1 MNTMANEKSKAE
13 QYRDERKA
21 RIAKSAKKNAHSMEA
36 RNTAK
41 KVVNKVISIVLC
53 AVIVLGVVA
62 FSLNYYGALQR
73 VIKIGGVGSD
83 QSVTIAEYE
92 YYYMRAYN
100 QVRYQAQYYQY
111 YYQTSNGYDLTLS
124 PEEQTQT
131 TQDSDGNEITWAE
144 KLHDDTIDIIQLH
157 KAYYNEALK
166 MGLKLT
172 KADEAFIDKQI
183 EDLRDEAESA
193 GSSSSSSDSESKV
206 TYSLNAYLRKVYG
219 GSINERFLRKQ
230 LKVQVLAQKYLT
242 ERTNEIADGY
252 EQSVIDAAYKE
263 DTATYDFVT
272 FRAYTFQ
279 TTELT
284 QEDDESDEDF
294 TARQEKADA
303 EVKQNA
309 NDFYNAVT
317 NDATFAAKAT
327 ELNKDTE
334 DYNVDEETKYT
345 MLKSSIQSSFSEDA
359 ATWLFDSSTK
369 EGSKKLFSDEDN
381 GKYIVVLALAKPHQ
395 EQTVTARHILF
406 LTTDESSGSELSEE
420 EIAEKKKQAE
430 DVLKEFNEG
439 DKSEDSFAA
448 LANEYNEDSGSS
460 STGGLYEHIYPGQ
473 MVTEFNDWVFDTN
486 RKAGD
491 VEIVKTDYG
500 YHIIYFV
507 AQDGKDYY
515 DSTIRSSKASED
527 IETETKE
534 LQEGD
539 NYIVGIG
546 PRRTEY
552 AEKRVL
558 KKIKYLVE
566 LSNSNSSS
574 SSYSAS

>member
-111 YYQTSNGYDLTLS
+111 YYQTSNGYDLSLT

-131 TQDSDGNEITWAE
+131 TKDADGNEITWTE
-144 KLHDDTIDIIQLH
+144 KLHEDTLEIIQLH

-183 EDLRDEAESA
+183 EDLRDEAKSA
-193 GSSSSSSDSESKV
+193 GSNSSSSNSENKV

-230 LKVQVLAQKYLT
+230 LKIQVLAQKYLT
-242 ERTNEIADGY
+242 ERTNEIAKGY
-252 EQSVIDAAYKE
+252 DQKDIDAEYKK
-263 DTATYDFVT
+263 DTTAYDFVT
-272 FRAYTFQ
+272 FRAYTFK

-284 QEDDESDEDF
+284 KEDNETDDALK
-294 TARQEKADA
+294 ARQAKANA
-303 EVKQNA
+303 EVKKNA

-317 NDATFAAKAT
+317 NDATFTAKAK
-327 ELNKDTE
+327 ELNKDTA
-334 DYNVDEETKYT
+334 DYNVDEETKYS
-345 MLKSSIQSSFSEDA
+345 MLKSTAQSTFSEDA
-359 ATWLFDSSTK
+359 AKWLFDSSTK
-369 EGSKKLFSDEDN
+369 VGSKKLFSDEEN
-381 GKYIVVLALAKPHQ
+381 GKYIVVLALSKPHQ

-406 LTTDESSGSELSEE
+406 QTKDQSSGNALSEE
-420 EIAEKKKQAE
+420 EIAKKKTQAE
-430 DVLKEFNEG
+430 DVLKKFNEG
-439 DKSEDSFAA
+439 DKTEDSFAA
-448 LANEYNEDSGSS
+448 LANEYNEDTGSS
-460 STGGLYEHIYPGQ
+460 SNGGLYEHIYPGQ
-473 MVTEFNDWVFDTN
+473 MVTEFNDWVFDAN

-491 VEIVKTDYG
+491 VELVETDYG

-507 AQDGKDYY
+507 AKDGKDYY
-515 DSTIRSSKASED
+515 DSTIRSSKANED
-527 IETETKE
+527 IETETKA
-534 LQEGD
+534 LQEGKD
-539 NYIVGIG
+539 YVVGLG
-546 PRRTEY
+546 PRRMNY

-566 LSNSNSSS
+566 LSNANSSS
-574 SSYSAS
+574 SAS

>member
-1 MNTMANEKSKAE
+1 MANEKSKAE

-83 QSVTIAEYE
+83 QSVSIAEYE

-111 YYQTSNGYDLTLS
+111 YYQTSNGYDLSLT

-131 TQDSDGNEITWAE
+131 TKDADGNEITWVE
-144 KLHDDTIDIIQLH
+144 KLHEDTLEIIQLH

-183 EDLRDEAESA
+183 EDLRDEAKSA
-193 GSSSSSSDSESKV
+193 GSNSSSSNSENKV

-230 LKVQVLAQKYLT
+230 LKIQVLAQKYLT
-242 ERTNEIADGY
+242 ERTNEIAKDY
-252 EQSVIDAAYKE
+252 DQKDIDAEYKK
-263 DTATYDFVT
+263 DTTAYDFVT
-272 FRAYTFQ
+272 FRAYTFK

-284 QEDDESDEDF
+284 KEDKETDDALK
-294 TARQEKADA
+294 ARQAKANA
-303 EVKQNA
+303 EVKKNA

-317 NDATFAAKAT
+317 NDATFTAKAK
-327 ELNKDTE
+327 ELNKDTA
-334 DYNVDEETKYT
+334 DYNVDKETKYS
-345 MLKSSIQSSFSEDA
+345 MLKSTAQSTFSEDA
-359 ATWLFDSSTK
+359 AKWLFDSSTK
-369 EGSKKLFSDEDN
+369 VGSKKLFSDEEN
-381 GKYIVVLALAKPHQ
+381 GKYIVVLALSKPHQ

-406 LTTDESSGSELSEE
+406 QTKDQNSGNDLSEE
-420 EIAEKKKQAE
+420 EIAKKKTQAE
-430 DVLKEFNEG
+430 DVLKKFNEG
-439 DKSEDSFAA
+439 DKTEDSFAA
-448 LANEYNEDSGSS
+448 LANEYNEDTGSS
-460 STGGLYEHIYPGQ
+460 SNGGLYEHIYPGQ
-473 MVTEFNDWVFDTN
+473 MVTEFNDWVFDAN

-491 VEIVKTDYG
+491 VELVETDYG

-507 AQDGKDYY
+507 AKDGKDYY
-515 DSTIRSSKASED
+515 DSAIRSSKANED
-527 IETETKE
+527 IETETKA
-534 LQEGD
+534 LQEGKD
-539 NYIVGIG
+539 YVVGLG
-546 PRRTEY
+546 PRRMNY

-566 LSNSNSSS
+566 LSNANSSS
-574 SSYSAS
+574 SAR

>member
-1 MNTMANEKSKAE
+1 MANEKSKAE

-83 QSVTIAEYE
+83 QSVSIAEYE

-111 YYQTSNGYDLTLS
+111 YYQTSNGYDLSLT

-131 TQDSDGNEITWAE
+131 TKDADGNEITWAE
-144 KLHDDTIDIIQLH
+144 KLHEDTLEIIQLH

-183 EDLRDEAESA
+183 EDLRDEAKSA
-193 GSSSSSSDSESKV
+193 GSNSSSSNSENKV

-230 LKVQVLAQKYLT
+230 LKIQVLAQKYLT
-242 ERTNEIADGY
+242 ERTNEIAKDY
-252 EQSVIDAAYKE
+252 DQKDIDAEYKK
-263 DTATYDFVT
+263 DTTAYDFVT
-272 FRAYTFQ
+272 FRAYTFK

-284 QEDDESDEDF
+284 KEDNETDDALK
-294 TARQEKADA
+294 ARQAKANA
-303 EVKQNA
+303 EVKKNA

-317 NDATFAAKAT
+317 NDATFTAKAK
-327 ELNKDTE
+327 ELNKDTA
-334 DYNVDEETKYT
+334 DYNVDKETKYS
-345 MLKSSIQSSFSEDA
+345 MLKSTAQSTFSEDA
-359 ATWLFDSSTK
+359 AKWLFDSSTK
-369 EGSKKLFSDEDN
+369 VGSKKLFSDEEN
-381 GKYIVVLALAKPHQ
+381 GKYIVVLALSKPHQ

-406 LTTDESSGSELSEE
+406 QTKDQNSGNDLSEE
-420 EIAEKKKQAE
+420 EIAKKKTQAE
-430 DVLKEFNEG
+430 DVLKKFNEG
-439 DKSEDSFAA
+439 DKTEDSFAA
-448 LANEYNEDSGSS
+448 LANEYNEDTGSS
-460 STGGLYEHIYPGQ
+460 SNGGLYEHIYPGQ
-473 MVTEFNDWVFDTN
+473 MVTEFNDWVFDAN

-491 VEIVKTDYG
+491 VELVETDYG

-507 AQDGKDYY
+507 AKDGKDYY
-515 DSTIRSSKASED
+515 DSAIRSSKANED
-527 IETETKE
+527 IETETKA
-534 LQEGD
+534 LQEGKD
-539 NYIVGIG
+539 YVVGLG
-546 PRRTEY
+546 PRRMNY

-566 LSNSNSSS
+566 LSNANSSS
-574 SSYSAS
+574 SAR

>member
-1 MNTMANEKSKAE
+1 MANEKSKAE

-83 QSVTIAEYE
+83 QSVSIAEYE

-111 YYQTSNGYDLTLS
+111 YYQTSNGYDLSLT

-131 TQDSDGNEITWAE
+131 TKDADGNEITWAE
-144 KLHDDTIDIIQLH
+144 KLHEDTLEIIQLH

-183 EDLRDEAESA
+183 EDLRDEAKSA
-193 GSSSSSSDSESKV
+193 GSNSSSSNSENKV

-230 LKVQVLAQKYLT
+230 LKIQVLAQKYLT
-242 ERTNEIADGY
+242 ERTNEIAKDY
-252 EQSVIDAAYKE
+252 DQKDIDAEYKK
-263 DTATYDFVT
+263 DTTAYDFVT
-272 FRAYTFQ
+272 FRAYTFK

-284 QEDDESDEDF
+284 KEDKETDDALK
-294 TARQEKADA
+294 ARQAKANA
-303 EVKQNA
+303 EVKKNA

-317 NDATFAAKAT
+317 NDATFTAKAK
-327 ELNKDTE
+327 ELNKDTA
-334 DYNVDEETKYT
+334 DYNVDKETKYS
-345 MLKSSIQSSFSEDA
+345 MLKSTAQSTFSEDA
-359 ATWLFDSSTK
+359 AKWLFDSSTK
-369 EGSKKLFSDEDN
+369 VGSKKLFSDEEN
-381 GKYIVVLALAKPHQ
+381 GKYIVVLALSKPHQ

-406 LTTDESSGSELSEE
+406 QTKDQSSGNDLSEE
-420 EIAEKKKQAE
+420 EIAKKKTQAE
-430 DVLKEFNEG
+430 DVLKKFNEG
-439 DKSEDSFAA
+439 DKTEDSFAA
-448 LANEYNEDSGSS
+448 LANEYNEDTGSS
-460 STGGLYEHIYPGQ
+460 SNGGLYEHIYPGQ
-473 MVTEFNDWVFDTN
+473 MVTGFNDWVFDAN

-491 VEIVKTDYG
+491 VELVETDYG

-507 AQDGKDYY
+507 AKDGKDYY
-515 DSTIRSSKASED
+515 DSAIRSSKANED
-527 IETETKE
+527 IETETKA
-534 LQEGD
+534 LQEGKD
-539 NYIVGIG
+539 YVVGLG
-546 PRRTEY
+546 PRRMNY

-566 LSNSNSSS
+566 LSNANSSS
-574 SSYSAS
+574 SAR

>member
-1 MNTMANEKSKAE
+1 MANEKSKAE

-111 YYQTSNGYDLTLS
+111 YYQTSNGYDLSLT

-131 TQDSDGNEITWAE
+131 TKDADGNEITWTE
-144 KLHDDTIDIIQLH
+144 KLHEDTLEIIQLH

-183 EDLRDEAESA
+183 EDLRDEAKSA
-193 GSSSSSSDSESKV
+193 GSNSSSSNSENKV

-230 LKVQVLAQKYLT
+230 LKIQVLAQKYLT
-242 ERTNEIADGY
+242 ERTNEIAKGY
-252 EQSVIDAAYKE
+252 DQKDIDTEYKK
-263 DTATYDFVT
+263 DTTAYDFVT
-272 FRAYTFQ
+272 FRAYTFK

-284 QEDDESDEDF
+284 KEDNETDDALK
-294 TARQEKADA
+294 ARQAKANA
-303 EVKQNA
+303 EVKKNA

-317 NDATFAAKAT
+317 NDATFTAKAK
-327 ELNKDTE
+327 ELNKDTA
-334 DYNVDEETKYT
+334 DYNVDEETKYS
-345 MLKSSIQSSFSEDA
+345 MLKSTAQSTFSEDA
-359 ATWLFDSSTK
+359 AKWLFDSSTK
-369 EGSKKLFSDEDN
+369 VGSKKLFSDEEN
-381 GKYIVVLALAKPHQ
+381 GKYIVVLALSKPHQ

-406 LTTDESSGSELSEE
+406 QTKDQSSGNALSEE
-420 EIAEKKKQAE
+420 EIAKKKTQAE
-430 DVLKEFNEG
+430 DVLKKFNEG
-439 DKSEDSFAA
+439 DKTEDSFAA
-448 LANEYNEDSGSS
+448 LANEYNEDTGSS
-460 STGGLYEHIYPGQ
+460 SNGGLYEHIYPGQ
-473 MVTEFNDWVFDTN
+473 MVTEFNDWVFDAN

-491 VEIVKTDYG
+491 VELVETDYG

-507 AQDGKDYY
+507 AKDGKDYY
-515 DSTIRSSKASED
+515 DSTIRSSKANED
-527 IETETKE
+527 IETETKA
-534 LQEGD
+534 LQEGKD
-539 NYIVGIG
+539 YVVGLG
-546 PRRTEY
+546 PRRMNY

-566 LSNSNSSS
+566 LSNTNSSS
-574 SSYSAS
+574 SAS

>member
-111 YYQTSNGYDLTLS
+111 YYQTSNGYDLSLT

-131 TQDSDGNEITWAE
+131 TKDADGNEITWAE
-144 KLHDDTIDIIQLH
+144 KLHEDTLEIIQLH

-183 EDLRDEAESA
+183 EDLRDEAKSA
-193 GSSSSSSDSESKV
+193 GSNSSSSNSENKV

-230 LKVQVLAQKYLT
+230 LKIQVLAQKYLT
-242 ERTNEIADGY
+242 ERTNEIAKDY
-252 EQSVIDAAYKE
+252 DQKDIDAEYKK
-263 DTATYDFVT
+263 DTTAYDFAT
-272 FRAYTFQ
+272 FRAYTFK

-284 QEDDESDEDF
+284 KEDNETDDALK
-294 TARQEKADA
+294 ARQAKANA
-303 EVKQNA
+303 EVKKNA

-317 NDATFAAKAT
+317 NDATFTAKAK
-327 ELNKDTE
+327 ELNKDTA
-334 DYNVDEETKYT
+334 DYNVDKETKYS
-345 MLKSSIQSSFSEDA
+345 MLKSTAQSTFSEDA
-359 ATWLFDSSTK
+359 AKWLFDSSTK
-369 EGSKKLFSDEDN
+369 VGSKKLFSDEEN
-381 GKYIVVLALAKPHQ
+381 GKYIVVLALSKPHQ

-406 LTTDESSGSELSEE
+406 QTKDQNSGNDLSEE
-420 EIAEKKKQAE
+420 EIAKKKTQAE
-430 DVLKEFNEG
+430 DVLKKFNEG
-439 DKSEDSFAA
+439 DKTEDSFAA
-448 LANEYNEDSGSS
+448 LANEYNEDTGSS
-460 STGGLYEHIYPGQ
+460 SNGGLYEHIYPGQ
-473 MVTEFNDWVFDTN
+473 MVTEFNDWVFDAN

-491 VEIVKTDYG
+491 VELVETDYG

-507 AQDGKDYY
+507 AKDGKDYY
-515 DSTIRSSKASED
+515 DSAIRSSKANED
-527 IETETKE
+527 IETETKA
-534 LQEGD
+534 LQEGKD
-539 NYIVGIG
+539 YVVGLG
-546 PRRTEY
+546 PRRMNY

-566 LSNSNSSS
+566 LSNANSSS
-574 SSYSAS
+574 SAS

>member
-1 MNTMANEKSKAE
+1 MANEKSKAE

-41 KVVNKVISIVLC
+41 KVANKVISIVLC

-83 QSVTIAEYE
+83 QSVSIAEYE

-111 YYQTSNGYDLTLS
+111 YYQTSNGYDLSLT

-131 TQDSDGNEITWAE
+131 TKDADGNEITWVE
-144 KLHDDTIDIIQLH
+144 KLHEDTLEIIQLH

-183 EDLRDEAESA
+183 EDLRDEAKSA
-193 GSSSSSSDSESKV
+193 GSNSSSSNSENKV

-230 LKVQVLAQKYLT
+230 LKIQVLAQKYLT
-242 ERTNEIADGY
+242 ERTNEIAKDY
-252 EQSVIDAAYKE
+252 DQKDIDAEYKK
-263 DTATYDFVT
+263 DTTAYDFAT
-272 FRAYTFQ
+272 FRAYTFK

-284 QEDDESDEDF
+284 KEDNETDDALK
-294 TARQEKADA
+294 ARQTKANA
-303 EVKQNA
+303 EVKKNA

-317 NDATFAAKAT
+317 NDATFTAKAK
-327 ELNKDTE
+327 ELNKDTA
-334 DYNVDEETKYT
+334 DYNVDKETKYS
-345 MLKSSIQSSFSEDA
+345 MLKSTAQSTFSEDA
-359 ATWLFDSSTK
+359 AKWLFDSSTK
-369 EGSKKLFSDEDN
+369 VGSKKLFSDEEN
-381 GKYIVVLALAKPHQ
+381 GKYIVVLALSKPHQ

-406 LTTDESSGSELSEE
+406 QTKDQSSGNDLSEE
-420 EIAEKKKQAE
+420 EIAKKKTQAE
-430 DVLKEFNEG
+430 DVLKKFNEG
-439 DKSEDSFAA
+439 DKTEDSFAA
-448 LANEYNEDSGSS
+448 LANEYNEDTGSS
-460 STGGLYEHIYPGQ
+460 SNGGLYEHIYPGQ
-473 MVTEFNDWVFDTN
+473 MVTEFNDWVFDAN

-491 VEIVKTDYG
+491 VELVETDYG

-507 AQDGKDYY
+507 AKDGKDYY
-515 DSTIRSSKASED
+515 DSAIRSSKANED
-527 IETETKE
+527 IETETKA
-534 LQEGD
+534 LQEGKD
-539 NYIVGIG
+539 YVVGLG
-546 PRRTEY
+546 PRRMNY

-566 LSNSNSSS
+566 LSNANSSS
-574 SSYSAS
+574 SAR

>member
-83 QSVTIAEYE
+83 QSVSIAEYE

-111 YYQTSNGYDLTLS
+111 YYQTSNGYDLSLT

-131 TQDSDGNEITWAE
+131 TKDADGNEITWVE
-144 KLHDDTIDIIQLH
+144 KLHEDTLEIIQLH

-183 EDLRDEAESA
+183 EDLRDEAKSA
-193 GSSSSSSDSESKV
+193 GSNSSSSNSENKV

-230 LKVQVLAQKYLT
+230 LKIQVLAQKYLT
-242 ERTNEIADGY
+242 ERTNEIAKDY
-252 EQSVIDAAYKE
+252 DQKDIDAEYKK
-263 DTATYDFVT
+263 DTTAYDFAT
-272 FRAYTFQ
+272 FRAYTFK

-284 QEDDESDEDF
+284 KEDKETDDALK
-294 TARQEKADA
+294 ARQAKANA
-303 EVKQNA
+303 EVKKNA

-317 NDATFAAKAT
+317 NDATFTAKAK
-327 ELNKDTE
+327 ELNKDTA
-334 DYNVDEETKYT
+334 DYNVDKETKYS
-345 MLKSSIQSSFSEDA
+345 MLKSTAQSTFSEDA
-359 ATWLFDSSTK
+359 AKWLFDSSTK
-369 EGSKKLFSDEDN
+369 VGSKKLFSDEEN
-381 GKYIVVLALAKPHQ
+381 GKYIVVLALSKPHQ

-406 LTTDESSGSELSEE
+406 QTKDQNSGNDLSEE
-420 EIAEKKKQAE
+420 EIAKKKTQAE
-430 DVLKEFNEG
+430 DVLKKFNEG
-439 DKSEDSFAA
+439 DKTEDSFAA
-448 LANEYNEDSGSS
+448 LANEYNEDTGSS
-460 STGGLYEHIYPGQ
+460 SNGGLYEHIYPGQ
-473 MVTEFNDWVFDTN
+473 MVTEFNDWVFDAN

-491 VEIVKTDYG
+491 VELVETDYG

-507 AQDGKDYY
+507 AKDGKDYY
-515 DSTIRSSKASED
+515 DSAIRSSKANED
-527 IETETKE
+527 IETETKA
-534 LQEGD
+534 LQEGKD
-539 NYIVGIG
+539 YVVGLG
-546 PRRTEY
+546 PRRMNY

-566 LSNSNSSS
+566 LSNANSSS
-574 SSYSAS
+574 SAR

>member
-1 MNTMANEKSKAE
+1 MANEKSKAE

-41 KVVNKVISIVLC
+41 KVANKVISIVLC

-83 QSVTIAEYE
+83 QSVSIAEYE

-111 YYQTSNGYDLTLS
+111 YYQTSNGYDLSLT

-131 TQDSDGNEITWAE
+131 TKDADGNEITWVE
-144 KLHDDTIDIIQLH
+144 KLHEDTLEIIQLH

-183 EDLRDEAESA
+183 EDLRDEAKSA
-193 GSSSSSSDSESKV
+193 GSNSSSSNSENKV

-230 LKVQVLAQKYLT
+230 LKIQVLAQKYLT
-242 ERTNEIADGY
+242 ERTNEIAKDY
-252 EQSVIDAAYKE
+252 DQKDIDAEYKK
-263 DTATYDFVT
+263 DTTAYDFAT
-272 FRAYTFQ
+272 FRAYTFK

-284 QEDDESDEDF
+284 KEDNETDDALK
-294 TARQEKADA
+294 ARQTKANA
-303 EVKQNA
+303 EVKKNA

-317 NDATFAAKAT
+317 NDATFTAKAK
-327 ELNKDTE
+327 ELNKDTA
-334 DYNVDEETKYT
+334 DYNVDKETKYS
-345 MLKSSIQSSFSEDA
+345 MLKSTAQSTFSEDA
-359 ATWLFDSSTK
+359 AKWLFDSSTK
-369 EGSKKLFSDEDN
+369 VGSKKLFSDEEN
-381 GKYIVVLALAKPHQ
+381 GKYIVVLALSKPHQ

-406 LTTDESSGSELSEE
+406 QTKDQSSGNDLSEE
-420 EIAEKKKQAE
+420 EIAKKKTQAE
-430 DVLKEFNEG
+430 DVLKKFNEG
-439 DKSEDSFAA
+439 DKTEDSFAA
-448 LANEYNEDSGSS
+448 LANEYNEDTGSS
-460 STGGLYEHIYPGQ
+460 SNGGLYEHIYPGQ
-473 MVTEFNDWVFDTN
+473 MVTEFNDWVFDAN

-491 VEIVKTDYG
+491 VELVETDYG

-507 AQDGKDYY
+507 AKDGKDYY
-515 DSTIRSSKASED
+515 DSAIRSSKANKD
-527 IETETKE
+527 IETETKA
-534 LQEGD
+534 LQEGKD
-539 NYIVGIG
+539 YVVGLG
-546 PRRTEY
+546 PRRMNY

-566 LSNSNSSS
+566 LSNANSSS
-574 SSYSAS
+574 SAR

>member
-1 MNTMANEKSKAE
+1 MANEKSKAE

-111 YYQTSNGYDLTLS
+111 YYQTSNGYDLSLT

-131 TQDSDGNEITWAE
+131 TKDADGNEITWAE
-144 KLHDDTIDIIQLH
+144 KLHEDTLEIIQLH

-183 EDLRDEAESA
+183 EDLRDEAKSA
-193 GSSSSSSDSESKV
+193 GSNSSSSNSENKV

-230 LKVQVLAQKYLT
+230 LKIQVLAQKYLT
-242 ERTNEIADGY
+242 ERTNEIAKDY
-252 EQSVIDAAYKE
+252 DQKDIDAEYKK
-263 DTATYDFVT
+263 DTTAYDFVT
-272 FRAYTFQ
+272 FRAYTFK

-284 QEDDESDEDF
+284 KEDNETDDALK
-294 TARQEKADA
+294 ARQAKANA
-303 EVKQNA
+303 EVKKNA

-317 NDATFAAKAT
+317 NDATFTAKAK
-327 ELNKDTE
+327 ELNKDTA
-334 DYNVDEETKYT
+334 DYNVDKETKYS
-345 MLKSSIQSSFSEDA
+345 MLKSTAQSTFSEDA
-359 ATWLFDSSTK
+359 AKWLFDSSTK
-369 EGSKKLFSDEDN
+369 VGSKKLFSDEEN
-381 GKYIVVLALAKPHQ
+381 GKYIVVFALSKPHQ

-406 LTTDESSGSELSEE
+406 QTKDQNSGNDLSEE
-420 EIAEKKKQAE
+420 EIAKKKTQAE
-430 DVLKEFNEG
+430 DVLKKFNEG
-439 DKSEDSFAA
+439 DKTEDSFAA
-448 LANEYNEDSGSS
+448 LANEYNEDTGSS
-460 STGGLYEHIYPGQ
+460 SNGGLYEHIYPGQ
-473 MVTEFNDWVFDTN
+473 MVTEFNDWVFDAN

-491 VEIVKTDYG
+491 VELVETDYG

-507 AQDGKDYY
+507 AKDGKDYY
-515 DSTIRSSKASED
+515 DSAIRSSKANED
-527 IETETKE
+527 IETETKA
-534 LQEGD
+534 LQEGKD
-539 NYIVGIG
+539 YVVGLG
-546 PRRTEY
+546 PRRMNY

-566 LSNSNSSS
+566 LSNANSSS
-574 SSYSAS
+574 SAR

>member
-1 MNTMANEKSKAE
+1 MANEKSKAE

-83 QSVTIAEYE
+83 QSVSIAEYE

-111 YYQTSNGYDLTLS
+111 YYQTSNGYDLSLT

-131 TQDSDGNEITWAE
+131 TKDADGNEITWTE
-144 KLHDDTIDIIQLH
+144 KLHEDTLEIIQLH

-183 EDLRDEAESA
+183 EDLRDEAKSA
-193 GSSSSSSDSESKV
+193 GSNSSSSNSENKV

-230 LKVQVLAQKYLT
+230 LKIQVLAQKYLT
-242 ERTNEIADGY
+242 ERTNEIAKGY
-252 EQSVIDAAYKE
+252 DQKDIDAEYKK
-263 DTATYDFVT
+263 DTTAYDFAT
-272 FRAYTFQ
+272 FRAYTFK

-284 QEDDESDEDF
+284 KEDNETDDALK
-294 TARQEKADA
+294 ARQAKANA
-303 EVKQNA
+303 EVKKNA

-317 NDATFAAKAT
+317 NDATFTAKAK
-327 ELNKDTE
+327 ELNKDTA
-334 DYNVDEETKYT
+334 DYNVDKETKYS
-345 MLKSSIQSSFSEDA
+345 MLKSTAQSTFSEDA
-359 ATWLFDSSTK
+359 AKWLFDSSTK
-369 EGSKKLFSDEDN
+369 VGSKKLFSDEEN
-381 GKYIVVLALAKPHQ
+381 GKYIVVLALSKPHQ

-406 LTTDESSGSELSEE
+406 QTKDQNSGNDLSEE
-420 EIAEKKKQAE
+420 EIAKKKTQAE
-430 DVLKEFNEG
+430 DVLKKFNEG
-439 DKSEDSFAA
+439 DKTEDSFAA
-448 LANEYNEDSGSS
+448 LANEYNEDTGSS
-460 STGGLYEHIYPGQ
+460 SNGGLYEHIYPGQ
-473 MVTEFNDWVFDTN
+473 MVTEFNDWVFDAN

-491 VEIVKTDYG
+491 VELVETDFG

-507 AQDGKDYY
+507 AKDGKDYY
-515 DSTIRSSKASED
+515 DSAIRSSKANKD
-527 IETETKE
+527 IETETKA
-534 LQEGD
+534 LQEGKD
-539 NYIVGIG
+539 YVVGLG
-546 PRRTEY
+546 PRRMNY

-566 LSNSNSSS
+566 LSNANSSS
-574 SSYSAS
+574 SAR

>member
-1 MNTMANEKSKAE
+1 MANEKSKAE

-41 KVVNKVISIVLC
+41 KVANKVISIVLC

-111 YYQTSNGYDLTLS
+111 YYQTSSYDLSLT

-131 TQDSDGNEITWAE
+131 TKDADGNEITWVE
-144 KLHDDTIDIIQLH
+144 KLHEDTLEIIQLH

-183 EDLRDEAESA
+183 EDLRDEAKSA
-193 GSSSSSSDSESKV
+193 GSNSSSSNSENKV

-230 LKVQVLAQKYLT
+230 LKIQVLAQKYLT
-242 ERTNEIADGY
+242 ERTNEIAKDY
-252 EQSVIDAAYKE
+252 DQKDIDAEYKK
-263 DTATYDFVT
+263 DTTAYDFAT
-272 FRAYTFQ
+272 FRAYTFK

-284 QEDDESDEDF
+284 KEDKETDDALK
-294 TARQEKADA
+294 ARQAKANA
-303 EVKQNA
+303 EVKKNA

-317 NDATFAAKAT
+317 NDATFTAKAK
-327 ELNKDTE
+327 ELNKDTA
-334 DYNVDEETKYT
+334 DYNVDKETKYS
-345 MLKSSIQSSFSEDA
+345 MLKSTAKSTFSEDA
-359 ATWLFDSSTK
+359 AKWLFDSSTK
-369 EGSKKLFSDEDN
+369 VGSKKLFSDEEN
-381 GKYIVVLALAKPHQ
+381 GKYIVVLALSKPHQ

-406 LTTDESSGSELSEE
+406 QTKDQNSGNDLSEE
-420 EIAEKKKQAE
+420 EIAKKKTQAE
-430 DVLKEFNEG
+430 DVLKKFNEG
-439 DKSEDSFAA
+439 DKTEDSFAA
-448 LANEYNEDSGSS
+448 LANEYNEDTGSS
-460 STGGLYEHIYPGQ
+460 SNGGLYEHIYPGQ
-473 MVTEFNDWVFDTN
+473 MVTEFNDWVFDAN

-491 VEIVKTDYG
+491 VELVETDYG

-507 AQDGKDYY
+507 AKDGKDYY
-515 DSTIRSSKASED
+515 DSAIRSSKANKD
-527 IETETKE
+527 IETETKA
-534 LQEGD
+534 LQEGKD
-539 NYIVGIG
+539 YVVGLG
-546 PRRTEY
+546 PRRMNY

-566 LSNSNSSS
+566 LSNANSSS
-574 SSYSAS
+574 SAR

>member
-1 MNTMANEKSKAE
+1 MANEKSKAE

-41 KVVNKVISIVLC
+41 KVANKVISIVLC

-83 QSVTIAEYE
+83 QSVSIAEYE

-111 YYQTSNGYDLTLS
+111 YYQTSNGYDLSLT

-131 TQDSDGNEITWAE
+131 TKDADGNEITWAE
-144 KLHDDTIDIIQLH
+144 KLHEDTLEIIQLH

-183 EDLRDEAESA
+183 EDLRDEAKSA
-193 GSSSSSSDSESKV
+193 GSNSSNSDSENKV

-230 LKVQVLAQKYLT
+230 LKIQVLAQKYLT
-242 ERTNEIADGY
+242 ERTNEIAKDY
-252 EQSVIDAAYKE
+252 EQKDIDAEYKK
-263 DTATYDFVT
+263 DTTAYDFVT
-272 FRAYTFQ
+272 FRAYTFK

-284 QEDDESDEDF
+284 KEDKETDDALK
-294 TARQEKADA
+294 ARQAKANA
-303 EVKQNA
+303 EVKKNA

-317 NDATFAAKAT
+317 NDATFTAKAK
-327 ELNKDTE
+327 ELNKDTA
-334 DYNVDEETKYT
+334 DYNVDKETKYS
-345 MLKSSIQSSFSEDA
+345 MLKSTAQSTFSEDA
-359 ATWLFDSSTK
+359 AKWLFDSSTK
-369 EGSKKLFSDEDN
+369 VGSKKLFSDEEN
-381 GKYIVVLALAKPHQ
+381 GKYIVVLALSKPHQ

-406 LTTDESSGSELSEE
+406 QTKDQSSGNDLSEE
-420 EIAEKKKQAE
+420 EIAKKKTQAE
-430 DVLKEFNEG
+430 DVLKKFNEG
-439 DKSEDSFAA
+439 DKTEDSFAA
-448 LANEYNEDSGSS
+448 LANEYNEDTGSS
-460 STGGLYEHIYPGQ
+460 SNGGLYEHIYPGQ
-473 MVTEFNDWVFDTN
+473 MVTEFNDWVFDAN

-491 VEIVKTDYG
+491 VELVETDYG

-507 AQDGKDYY
+507 AKDGKDYY
-515 DSTIRSSKASED
+515 DSAIRSSKANKD
-527 IETETKE
+527 IETETKA
-534 LQEGD
+534 LQEGKD
-539 NYIVGIG
+539 YVVGLG
-546 PRRTEY
+546 PRRMNY

-566 LSNSNSSS
+566 LSNANSSS
-574 SSYSAS
+574 SAR

>member
-41 KVVNKVISIVLC
+41 KVANKVISIVLC

-83 QSVTIAEYE
+83 QSVSIAEYE

-111 YYQTSNGYDLTLS
+111 YYQTSNGYDLSLT

-131 TQDSDGNEITWAE
+131 TKDADGNEITWVE
-144 KLHDDTIDIIQLH
+144 KLHEDTLEIIQLH

-183 EDLRDEAESA
+183 EDLRDEAKSA
-193 GSSSSSSDSESKV
+193 GSNSSSSNSENKV

-230 LKVQVLAQKYLT
+230 LKIQVLAQKYLT
-242 ERTNEIADGY
+242 ERTNEIAKDY
-252 EQSVIDAAYKE
+252 DQKDIDAEYKK
-263 DTATYDFVT
+263 DTTAYDFAT
-272 FRAYTFQ
+272 FRAYTFK

-284 QEDDESDEDF
+284 KEDKETDDALK
-294 TARQEKADA
+294 ARQAKANA
-303 EVKQNA
+303 EVKKNA

-317 NDATFAAKAT
+317 NDATFTAKAK
-327 ELNKDTE
+327 ELNKDTA
-334 DYNVDEETKYT
+334 DYNVDKETKYS
-345 MLKSSIQSSFSEDA
+345 MLKSTAQSTFSEDA
-359 ATWLFDSSTK
+359 AKWLFDSSTK
-369 EGSKKLFSDEDN
+369 VGSKKLFSDEEN
-381 GKYIVVLALAKPHQ
+381 GKYIVVLALSKPHQ

-406 LTTDESSGSELSEE
+406 QTKDQNSGNDLSEE
-420 EIAEKKKQAE
+420 EIAKKKTQAE
-430 DVLKEFNEG
+430 DVLKKFNEG
-439 DKSEDSFAA
+439 DKTEDSFAA
-448 LANEYNEDSGSS
+448 LANEYNEDTGSS
-460 STGGLYEHIYPGQ
+460 SNGGLYEHIYPGQ
-473 MVTEFNDWVFDTN
+473 MVTEFNDWVFDAN

-491 VEIVKTDYG
+491 VELVETDYG

-507 AQDGKDYY
+507 AKDGKDYY
-515 DSTIRSSKASED
+515 DSAIRSSKANED
-527 IETETKE
+527 IETETKA
-534 LQEGD
+534 LQEGKD
-539 NYIVGIG
+539 YVVGLG
-546 PRRTEY
+546 PRRMNY

-566 LSNSNSSS
+566 LSNANSSS
-574 SSYSAS
+574 SAR

>member
-1 MNTMANEKSKAE
+1 MANEKSKAE

-41 KVVNKVISIVLC
+41 KVANKVISIVLC

-83 QSVTIAEYE
+83 QSVSIAEYE

-111 YYQTSNGYDLTLS
+111 YYQTSNGYDLSLT

-131 TQDSDGNEITWAE
+131 TKDADGNEITWAE
-144 KLHDDTIDIIQLH
+144 KLHEDTLEIIQLH

-183 EDLRDEAESA
+183 EDLRDEAKSA
-193 GSSSSSSDSESKV
+193 GSNSSSSNSENKV

-230 LKVQVLAQKYLT
+230 LKIQVLAQKYLT
-242 ERTNEIADGY
+242 ERTNEIAKDY
-252 EQSVIDAAYKE
+252 DQKDIDAEYKK
-263 DTATYDFVT
+263 DTTAYDFAT
-272 FRAYTFQ
+272 FRAYTFK

-284 QEDDESDEDF
+284 KEDNETDDALK
-294 TARQEKADA
+294 ARQTKANA
-303 EVKQNA
+303 EVKKNA

-317 NDATFAAKAT
+317 NDATFTAKAK
-327 ELNKDTE
+327 ELNKDTA
-334 DYNVDEETKYT
+334 DYNVDKETKYS
-345 MLKSSIQSSFSEDA
+345 MLKSTAQSTFSEDA
-359 ATWLFDSSTK
+359 AKWLFDSSTK
-369 EGSKKLFSDEDN
+369 VGSKKLFSDEEN
-381 GKYIVVLALAKPHQ
+381 GKYIVVLALSKPHQ

-406 LTTDESSGSELSEE
+406 QTKDQNSGNDLSEE
-420 EIAEKKKQAE
+420 EIAKKKTQAE
-430 DVLKEFNEG
+430 DVLKKFNEG
-439 DKSEDSFAA
+439 DKTEDSFAA
-448 LANEYNEDSGSS
+448 LANEYNEDTGSS
-460 STGGLYEHIYPGQ
+460 SNGGLYEHIYPGQ
-473 MVTEFNDWVFDTN
+473 MVTEFNDWVFDAN

-491 VEIVKTDYG
+491 VELVETDFG

-507 AQDGKDYY
+507 AKDGKDYY
-515 DSTIRSSKASED
+515 DSAIRSSKANKD
-527 IETETKE
+527 IETETKA
-534 LQEGD
+534 LQEGKD
-539 NYIVGIG
+539 YVVGLG
-546 PRRTEY
+546 PRRMNY

-566 LSNSNSSS
+566 LSNANSSS
-574 SSYSAS
+574 SAS

>member
-1 MNTMANEKSKAE
+1 MANEKSKAE

-83 QSVTIAEYE
+83 QSVSIAEYE

-111 YYQTSNGYDLTLS
+111 YYQTSNGYDLSLT

-131 TQDSDGNEITWAE
+131 TKDADGNEITWAE
-144 KLHDDTIDIIQLH
+144 KLHEDTLEIIQLH

-183 EDLRDEAESA
+183 EDLRDEAKSA
-193 GSSSSSSDSESKV
+193 GSNSSSSNSENKV

-230 LKVQVLAQKYLT
+230 LKIQVLAQKYLT
-242 ERTNEIADGY
+242 ERTNEIAKDY
-252 EQSVIDAAYKE
+252 DQKDIDAEYKK
-263 DTATYDFVT
+263 DTTAYDFAT
-272 FRAYTFQ
+272 FRAYTFK

-284 QEDDESDEDF
+284 KEDNETDDALK
-294 TARQEKADA
+294 ARQAKANA
-303 EVKQNA
+303 EVKKNA

-317 NDATFAAKAT
+317 NDATFTAKAK
-327 ELNKDTE
+327 ELNKDTA
-334 DYNVDEETKYT
+334 DYNVDKETKYS
-345 MLKSSIQSSFSEDA
+345 MLKSTAQSTFSEDA
-359 ATWLFDSSTK
+359 AKWLFDSSTK
-369 EGSKKLFSDEDN
+369 VGSKKLFSDEEN
-381 GKYIVVLALAKPHQ
+381 GKYIVVLALSKPHQ

-406 LTTDESSGSELSEE
+406 QTKDQSSGKDLSEE
-420 EIAEKKKQAE
+420 EIAKKKTQAE
-430 DVLKEFNEG
+430 DVLKKFNEG
-439 DKSEDSFAA
+439 DKTEDSFAA
-448 LANEYNEDSGSS
+448 LANEYNEDTGSS
-460 STGGLYEHIYPGQ
+460 SNGGLYEHIYPGQ
-473 MVTEFNDWVFDTN
+473 MVTEFNDWVFDAN

-491 VEIVKTDYG
+491 VELVETDYG

-507 AQDGKDYY
+507 AKDGKDYY
-515 DSTIRSSKASED
+515 DSAIRSSKANED
-527 IETETKE
+527 IETETKA
-534 LQEGD
+534 LQEGKD
-539 NYIVGIG
+539 YVVGLG
-546 PRRTEY
+546 PRRMNY

-566 LSNSNSSS
+566 LSNANSSS
-574 SSYSAS
+574 SAR

>member
-1 MNTMANEKSKAE
+1 MANEKSKAE

-41 KVVNKVISIVLC
+41 KVANKVISIVLC

-83 QSVTIAEYE
+83 QSVSIAEYE

-111 YYQTSNGYDLTLS
+111 YYQTSNGYDLSLT

-131 TQDSDGNEITWAE
+131 TKDADGNEITWVE
-144 KLHDDTIDIIQLH
+144 KLHEDTLEIIQLH

-183 EDLRDEAESA
+183 EDLRDEAKSA
-193 GSSSSSSDSESKV
+193 GSNSSSSDSENKV

-230 LKVQVLAQKYLT
+230 LKIQVLAQKYLT
-242 ERTNEIADGY
+242 ERTNEIAKDY
-252 EQSVIDAAYKE
+252 DQKDIDAEYKKDTTAYE
-263 DTATYDFVT
+263 IAT
-272 FRAYTFQ
+272 FRAYTFK

-284 QEDDESDEDF
+284 KEDKETDDALK
-294 TARQEKADA
+294 ARQAKANA
-303 EVKQNA
+303 EVKKNA

-317 NDATFAAKAT
+317 NDATFTAKAK
-327 ELNKDTE
+327 ELNKDTA
-334 DYNVDEETKYT
+334 DYNVDKETKYS
-345 MLKSSIQSSFSEDA
+345 MLKSTAQSTFSEDA
-359 ATWLFDSSTK
+359 AKWLFDSSTK
-369 EGSKKLFSDEDN
+369 VGSKKLFSDEEN
-381 GKYIVVLALAKPHQ
+381 GKYIVVLALSKPHQ

-406 LTTDESSGSELSEE
+406 QTKDQNSGNDLSEE
-420 EIAEKKKQAE
+420 EIAKKKTQAE
-430 DVLKEFNEG
+430 DVLKKFNEG
-439 DKSEDSFAA
+439 DKTEDSFAA
-448 LANEYNEDSGSS
+448 LANEYNEDTGSS
-460 STGGLYEHIYPGQ
+460 SNGGLYEHIYPGQ
-473 MVTEFNDWVFDTN
+473 MVTEFNDWVFDAN

-491 VEIVKTDYG
+491 VELVETDFG

-507 AQDGKDYY
+507 AKDGKDYY
-515 DSTIRSSKASED
+515 DSAIRSSKANED
-527 IETETKE
+527 IETETKA
-534 LQEGD
+534 LQEGKD
-539 NYIVGIG
+539 YVVGLG
-546 PRRTEY
+546 PRRMNY

-566 LSNSNSSS
+566 LSNANSSS
-574 SSYSAS
+574 SAR

>member
-41 KVVNKVISIVLC
+41 KVANKVISIVLC

-83 QSVTIAEYE
+83 QSVSIAEYE

-111 YYQTSNGYDLTLS
+111 YYQTSNGYDLSLT

-131 TQDSDGNEITWAE
+131 TKDADGNEITWVE
-144 KLHDDTIDIIQLH
+144 KLHEDTLEIIQLH

-183 EDLRDEAESA
+183 EDLRDEAKSA
-193 GSSSSSSDSESKV
+193 GSNSSSSNSENKV

-230 LKVQVLAQKYLT
+230 LKIQVLAQKYLT
-242 ERTNEIADGY
+242 ERTNEIAKDY
-252 EQSVIDAAYKE
+252 DQKDIDAEYKK
-263 DTATYDFVT
+263 DTTAYDFVT
-272 FRAYTFQ
+272 FRAYTFK

-284 QEDDESDEDF
+284 KEDNETDDALK
-294 TARQEKADA
+294 ARQAKANA
-303 EVKQNA
+303 EVKKNA

-317 NDATFAAKAT
+317 NDATFTAKAK
-327 ELNKDTE
+327 ELNKDTA
-334 DYNVDEETKYT
+334 DYNVDKETKYS
-345 MLKSSIQSSFSEDA
+345 MLKSTAQSTFSEDA
-359 ATWLFDSSTK
+359 AKWLFDSSTK
-369 EGSKKLFSDEDN
+369 VGSKKLFSDEEN
-381 GKYIVVLALAKPHQ
+381 GKYIVVLALSKPHQ

-406 LTTDESSGSELSEE
+406 QTKDQNSGNDLSEE
-420 EIAEKKKQAE
+420 EIAKKKTQAE
-430 DVLKEFNEG
+430 DVLKKFNEG
-439 DKSEDSFAA
+439 DKTEDSFAA
-448 LANEYNEDSGSS
+448 LANEYNEDTGSS
-460 STGGLYEHIYPGQ
+460 SNGGLYEHIYPGQ
-473 MVTEFNDWVFDTN
+473 MVTEFNDWVFDAN

-491 VEIVKTDYG
+491 VELVETDYG

-507 AQDGKDYY
+507 AKDGKDYY
-515 DSTIRSSKASED
+515 DSAIRSSKANKD
-527 IETETKE
+527 IETETKA
-534 LQEGD
+534 LQEGKD
-539 NYIVGIG
+539 YVVGLG
-546 PRRTEY
+546 PRRMNY

-566 LSNSNSSS
+566 LSNANSSS
-574 SSYSAS
+574 SAS

>member
-1 MNTMANEKSKAE
+1 MANEKSKAE

-41 KVVNKVISIVLC
+41 KVANKVISIVLC

-83 QSVTIAEYE
+83 QSVSIAEYE

-111 YYQTSNGYDLTLS
+111 YYQTSNGYDLSLT

-131 TQDSDGNEITWAE
+131 TKDADGNEITWVE
-144 KLHDDTIDIIQLH
+144 KLHEDTLEIIQLH

-183 EDLRDEAESA
+183 EDLRDEAKSA
-193 GSSSSSSDSESKV
+193 GSNSSSSNSENKV

-230 LKVQVLAQKYLT
+230 LKIQVLAQKYLT
-242 ERTNEIADGY
+242 ERTNEIAKDY
-252 EQSVIDAAYKE
+252 DQKDIDAEYKK
-263 DTATYDFVT
+263 DTTAYDFVT
-272 FRAYTFQ
+272 FRAYTFK

-284 QEDDESDEDF
+284 KEDKETDDALK
-294 TARQEKADA
+294 ARQAKANA
-303 EVKQNA
+303 EVKKNA

-317 NDATFAAKAT
+317 NDATFTAKAK
-327 ELNKDTE
+327 ELNKDTA
-334 DYNVDEETKYT
+334 DYNVDKETKYS
-345 MLKSSIQSSFSEDA
+345 MLKSTAQSTFSEDA
-359 ATWLFDSSTK
+359 AKWLFDSSTK
-369 EGSKKLFSDEDN
+369 VGSKKLFSDEEN
-381 GKYIVVLALAKPHQ
+381 GKYIVVLALSKPHQ

-406 LTTDESSGSELSEE
+406 QTKDQNSGNDLSEE
-420 EIAEKKKQAE
+420 EIAKKKTQAE
-430 DVLKEFNEG
+430 DVLKKFNEG
-439 DKSEDSFAA
+439 DKTEDSFAA
-448 LANEYNEDSGSS
+448 LANEYNEDTGSS
-460 STGGLYEHIYPGQ
+460 SNGGLYEHLYPGQ
-473 MVTEFNDWVFDTN
+473 MVTDFNDWVFDAN

-491 VEIVKTDYG
+491 VELVETDYG

-507 AQDGKDYY
+507 AKDGKDYY
-515 DSTIRSSKASED
+515 DSAIRSSKANKD
-527 IETETKE
+527 IETETKA
-534 LQEGD
+534 LQEGKD
-539 NYIVGIG
+539 YVVGLG
-546 PRRTEY
+546 PRRMNY

-566 LSNSNSSS
+566 LSNANSSS
-574 SSYSAS
+574 SAR

>member
-1 MNTMANEKSKAE
+1 MANEKSKAE

-83 QSVTIAEYE
+83 QSVSIAEYE

-111 YYQTSNGYDLTLS
+111 YYQTSNGYDLSLT

-131 TQDSDGNEITWAE
+131 TKDADGNEITWAE
-144 KLHDDTIDIIQLH
+144 KLHEDTLEIIQLH

-183 EDLRDEAESA
+183 EDLRDEAKSA
-193 GSSSSSSDSESKV
+193 GSNSSSSNSENKV

-230 LKVQVLAQKYLT
+230 LKIQVLAQKYLT
-242 ERTNEIADGY
+242 ERTNEIAKDY
-252 EQSVIDAAYKE
+252 DQKDIDAEYKK
-263 DTATYDFVT
+263 DTTAYDFAT
-272 FRAYTFQ
+272 FRAYTFK

-284 QEDDESDEDF
+284 KEDKETDDALK
-294 TARQEKADA
+294 ARQAKANA
-303 EVKQNA
+303 EVKKNA

-317 NDATFAAKAT
+317 NDATFTAKAK
-327 ELNKDTE
+327 ELNKDTA
-334 DYNVDEETKYT
+334 DYNVDKETKYS
-345 MLKSSIQSSFSEDA
+345 MLKSTAQSTFSEDA
-359 ATWLFDSSTK
+359 AKWLFDSSTK
-369 EGSKKLFSDEDN
+369 VGSKKLFSDEEN
-381 GKYIVVLALAKPHQ
+381 GKYIVVLALSKPHQ

-406 LTTDESSGSELSEE
+406 QTKDQNSGKDLSEE
-420 EIAEKKKQAE
+420 EIAKKKTQAE
-430 DVLKEFNEG
+430 DVLKKFNEG
-439 DKSEDSFAA
+439 DKTEDSFAA
-448 LANEYNEDSGSS
+448 LANEYNEDTGSS
-460 STGGLYEHIYPGQ
+460 SNGGLYEHIYPGQ
-473 MVTEFNDWVFDTN
+473 MVTEFNDWVFDAN

-491 VEIVKTDYG
+491 VELVETDYG

-507 AQDGKDYY
+507 AKDGKDYY
-515 DSTIRSSKASED
+515 DSAIRSSKANED
-527 IETETKE
+527 IETETKA
-534 LQEGD
+534 LQEGKD
-539 NYIVGIG
+539 YVVGLG
-546 PRRTEY
+546 PRRMNY

-566 LSNSNSSS
+566 LSNANSSS
-574 SSYSAS
+574 SAS

>member
-1 MNTMANEKSKAE
+1 MANEKSKAE

-41 KVVNKVISIVLC
+41 KVVNKVVSIVLC

-83 QSVTIAEYE
+83 QSVSIAEYE

-111 YYQTSNGYDLTLS
+111 YYQTSNGYDLSLT

-131 TQDSDGNEITWAE
+131 TKDADGNEITWAE
-144 KLHDDTIDIIQLH
+144 KLHEDTLEIIQLH

-183 EDLRDEAESA
+183 EDLRDEAKSA
-193 GSSSSSSDSESKV
+193 GSNSSSSNSENKV

-230 LKVQVLAQKYLT
+230 LKIQVLAQKYLT
-242 ERTNEIADGY
+242 ERTNEIAKDY
-252 EQSVIDAAYKE
+252 DRKDIDAEYKK
-263 DTATYDFVT
+263 DTTAYDFAT
-272 FRAYTFQ
+272 FRAYTFK

-284 QEDDESDEDF
+284 KEDNETDDALK
-294 TARQEKADA
+294 ARQAKANA
-303 EVKQNA
+303 EVKKNA

-317 NDATFAAKAT
+317 NDATFTAKAK
-327 ELNKDTE
+327 ELNKDTA
-334 DYNVDEETKYT
+334 DYNVDKETKYS
-345 MLKSSIQSSFSEDA
+345 MLKSTAQSTFSEDA
-359 ATWLFDSSTK
+359 AKWLFDSSTK
-369 EGSKKLFSDEDN
+369 VGSKKLFSDEEN
-381 GKYIVVLALAKPHQ
+381 GKYIVVLALSKPHQ

-406 LTTDESSGSELSEE
+406 QTKDQSSGKDLSEE
-420 EIAEKKKQAE
+420 EIAKKKTQAE
-430 DVLKEFNEG
+430 DVLKKFNEG
-439 DKSEDSFAA
+439 DKTEDSFAA
-448 LANEYNEDSGSS
+448 LANEYNEDTGSS
-460 STGGLYEHIYPGQ
+460 SNGGLYEHIYPGQ
-473 MVTEFNDWVFDTN
+473 MVTEFNDWVFDAN

-491 VEIVKTDYG
+491 VELVETDYG

-507 AQDGKDYY
+507 AKDGKDYY
-515 DSTIRSSKASED
+515 DSAIRSSKANED
-527 IETETKE
+527 IETETKA
-534 LQEGD
+534 LQEGKD
-539 NYIVGIG
+539 YVVGLG
-546 PRRTEY
+546 PRRMNY

-566 LSNSNSSS
+566 LSNANSSS
-574 SSYSAS
+574 SAR

>member
-1 MNTMANEKSKAE
+1 MANEKSKAE

-111 YYQTSNGYDLTLS
+111 YYQTSNGYDLSLS

-131 TQDSDGNEITWAE
+131 TQDSDGNEVTWAE
-144 KLHDDTIDIIQLH
+144 KLHEDTLEIIQLH

-166 MGLKLT
+166 KGLKLT
-172 KADEAFIDKQI
+172 KADEANIDKQI
-183 EDLRDEAESA
+183 ESLRKEAESA
-193 GSSSSSSDSESKV
+193 GSSSTSGENKV

-230 LKVQVLAQKYLT
+230 LKVQILAQKYIT
-242 ERTNEIADGY
+242 QRTAEIAKTYD
-252 EQSVIDAAYKE
+252 QKDIDAEYKK

-272 FRAYTFQ
+272 FRAYTFK

-284 QEDDESDEDF
+284 KKDNETDDALK
-294 TARQEKADA
+294 ARQTKADA
-303 EVKQNA
+303 EVKKNA

-317 NDATFAAKAT
+317 NEATFTAKAK
-327 ELNKDTE
+327 ELNKDTAN
-334 DYNVDEETKYT
+334 YNVDEDTKFS
-345 MLKSSIQSSFSEDA
+345 MLKSKVQSNFSEDA
-359 ATWLFDSSTK
+359 AKWLFDSSTK
-369 EGSKKLFSDEDN
+369 EGSKKLFSDEEN
-381 GKYIVVLALAKPHQ
+381 GKYIVVLAVKKPHQ
-395 EQTVTARHILF
+395 EKTVTARHILF
-406 LTTDESSGSELSEE
+406 STIDQSTNNELSEE
-420 EIAEKKKQAE
+420 EIAKKKTEAE
-430 DVLKEFNEG
+430 DVLKKFNEG

-448 LANEYNEDSGSS
+448 LANEYTEDTDTSN
-460 STGGLYEHIYPGQ
+460 GGLYEHIYPGQ
-473 MVTEFNDWVFDTN
+473 MVTEFNDWCFNAN
-486 RKAGD
+486 RKPGD
-491 VEIVKTDYG
+491 VEIVKTQFG

-507 AQDGKDYY
+507 AKDGTDYY
-515 DSTIRSSKASED
+515 DSTIRTSKANQDVEK
-527 IETETKE
+527 ETKA
-534 LQEGD
+534 LQEGKD
-539 NYIVGIG
+539 YVVGLG
-546 PRRTEY
+546 PRRMNY
-552 AEKRVL
+552 AEKRAL

-566 LSNSNSSS
+566 LNNSNSSS
-574 SSYSAS
+574 SK

>member
-1 MNTMANEKSKAE
+1 MANEKSKAE

-83 QSVTIAEYE
+83 QSVSIAEYE

-111 YYQTSNGYDLTLS
+111 YYQTSNGYDLSLT

-131 TQDSDGNEITWAE
+131 TKDADGNEITWTE
-144 KLHDDTIDIIQLH
+144 KLHEDTLEIIQLH

-183 EDLRDEAESA
+183 EDLRDEAKSA
-193 GSSSSSSDSESKV
+193 GSNSSSSNSENKV

-230 LKVQVLAQKYLT
+230 LKIQVLAQKYLT
-242 ERTNEIADGY
+242 ERTNEIAKGY
-252 EQSVIDAAYKE
+252 DQKDIDAEYKK
-263 DTATYDFVT
+263 DTTAYDFVT
-272 FRAYTFQ
+272 FRAYTFK

-284 QEDDESDEDF
+284 KEDNETDDALK
-294 TARQEKADA
+294 ARQAKANA
-303 EVKQNA
+303 EVKKNA

-317 NDATFAAKAT
+317 NDATFTAKAK
-327 ELNKDTE
+327 ELNKDTA
-334 DYNVDEETKYT
+334 DYNVDKETKYS
-345 MLKSSIQSSFSEDA
+345 MLKSTAQSTFSEDA
-359 ATWLFDSSTK
+359 AKWLFDSSTK
-369 EGSKKLFSDEDN
+369 VGSKKLFSDEEN
-381 GKYIVVLALAKPHQ
+381 GKYIVVLALSKPHQ

-406 LTTDESSGSELSEE
+406 QTKDQNSGNDLSEE
-420 EIAEKKKQAE
+420 EIAKKKTQAE
-430 DVLKEFNEG
+430 DVLKKFNEG
-439 DKSEDSFAA
+439 DKTEDSFAA
-448 LANEYNEDSGSS
+448 LANEYNEDTGSS
-460 STGGLYEHIYPGQ
+460 SNGGLYEHIYPGQ
-473 MVTEFNDWVFDTN
+473 MVTEFNDWVFDAN

-491 VEIVKTDYG
+491 VELVETDFG

-507 AQDGKDYY
+507 AKDGKDYY
-515 DSTIRSSKASED
+515 DSAIRSSKANKD
-527 IETETKE
+527 IETETKA
-534 LQEGD
+534 LQEGKD
-539 NYIVGIG
+539 YVVGLG
-546 PRRTEY
+546 PRRMNY

-566 LSNSNSSS
+566 LSNANSSS
-574 SSYSAS
+574 SAR

>member
-111 YYQTSNGYDLTLS
+111 YYQTSNGYDLSLT

-131 TQDSDGNEITWAE
+131 TKDADGKEITWAE
-144 KLHDDTIDIIQLH
+144 KLHEDTLEIIQLH

-183 EDLRDEAESA
+183 EDLRDEAKSA
-193 GSSSSSSDSESKV
+193 GSNSSSSNSENKV

-230 LKVQVLAQKYLT
+230 LKIQVLAQKYLT
-242 ERTNEIADGY
+242 ERTNEIAKDY
-252 EQSVIDAAYKE
+252 DQKDIDAEYKK
-263 DTATYDFVT
+263 DTTAYDFVT
-272 FRAYTFQ
+272 FRAYTFK

-284 QEDDESDEDF
+284 KEDNETDDALK
-294 TARQEKADA
+294 ARQAKANA
-303 EVKQNA
+303 EVKKNA

-317 NDATFAAKAT
+317 NDATFTAKAK
-327 ELNKDTE
+327 ELNKDTA
-334 DYNVDEETKYT
+334 DYNVDKETKYS
-345 MLKSSIQSSFSEDA
+345 MLKSTAQSTFSEDA
-359 ATWLFDSSTK
+359 AKWLFDSSTK
-369 EGSKKLFSDEDN
+369 VGSKKLFSDEEN
-381 GKYIVVLALAKPHQ
+381 GKYIVVLALSKPHQ

-406 LTTDESSGSELSEE
+406 QTKDQSSGNDLSEE
-420 EIAEKKKQAE
+420 EIAKKKTQAE
-430 DVLKEFNEG
+430 DVLKKFNEG
-439 DKSEDSFAA
+439 DKTEDSFAA
-448 LANEYNEDSGSS
+448 LANEYNEDTGSS
-460 STGGLYEHIYPGQ
+460 SNGGLYEHIYPGQ
-473 MVTEFNDWVFDTN
+473 MVTEFNDWVFDAN

-491 VEIVKTDYG
+491 VELVETDYG

-507 AQDGKDYY
+507 AKDGKDYY
-515 DSTIRSSKASED
+515 DSAIRSSKANED
-527 IETETKE
+527 IETETKA
-534 LQEGD
+534 LQEGKD
-539 NYIVGIG
+539 YVVGLG
-546 PRRTEY
+546 PRRMNY

-566 LSNSNSSS
+566 LSNANSSS
-574 SSYSAS
+574 SAS

>member
-111 YYQTSNGYDLTLS
+111 YYQTSNGYDLSLT

-131 TQDSDGNEITWAE
+131 TKDADGNEITWAE
-144 KLHDDTIDIIQLH
+144 KLHEDTLEIIQLH

-183 EDLRDEAESA
+183 EDLRDEAKSA
-193 GSSSSSSDSESKV
+193 GSNSSSSNSENKV

-230 LKVQVLAQKYLT
+230 LKIQVLAQKYLT
-242 ERTNEIADGY
+242 ERTNEIAKDY
-252 EQSVIDAAYKE
+252 DQKDIDAEYKK
-263 DTATYDFVT
+263 DTTAYDFAT
-272 FRAYTFQ
+272 FRAYTFK

-284 QEDDESDEDF
+284 KEDNETDDALK
-294 TARQEKADA
+294 ARQAKANA
-303 EVKQNA
+303 EVKKNA

-317 NDATFAAKAT
+317 NDATFTTKAK
-327 ELNKDTE
+327 ELNKDTA
-334 DYNVDEETKYT
+334 DYNVDKETKYS
-345 MLKSSIQSSFSEDA
+345 MLKSTAQSTFSEDA
-359 ATWLFDSSTK
+359 AKWLFDSSTK
-369 EGSKKLFSDEDN
+369 VGSKKLFSDEEN
-381 GKYIVVLALAKPHQ
+381 GKYIVVLALSKPHQ

-406 LTTDESSGSELSEE
+406 QTKDQSSGNNLSEE
-420 EIAEKKKQAE
+420 EIAKKKNQAE
-430 DVLKEFNEG
+430 DVLKKFNEG
-439 DKSEDSFAA
+439 DKTEDSFAA
-448 LANEYNEDSGSS
+448 LANEYNEDTGSS
-460 STGGLYEHIYPGQ
+460 SNGGLYEHIYPGQ
-473 MVTEFNDWVFDTN
+473 MVTEFNDWVFDAN

-491 VEIVKTDYG
+491 VELVETDYG

-507 AQDGKDYY
+507 AKDGKDYY
-515 DSTIRSSKASED
+515 DSAIRSSKANED
-527 IETETKE
+527 IETETKA
-534 LQEGD
+534 LQEGKD
-539 NYIVGIG
+539 YVVGLG
-546 PRRTEY
+546 PRRMNY

-566 LSNSNSSS
+566 LSNANSSS
-574 SSYSAS
+574 SAR

>member
-111 YYQTSNGYDLTLS
+111 YYQTSNGYDLSLT

-131 TQDSDGNEITWAE
+131 TKDADGNEITWAE
-144 KLHDDTIDIIQLH
+144 KLHEDTLEIIQLH

-183 EDLRDEAESA
+183 EDLRDEAKSA
-193 GSSSSSSDSESKV
+193 GSNSSSSNSENKV

-230 LKVQVLAQKYLT
+230 LKIQVLAQKYLT
-242 ERTNEIADGY
+242 ERTNEIAKDY
-252 EQSVIDAAYKE
+252 DQKDIDAEYKK
-263 DTATYDFVT
+263 DTTAYDFVT
-272 FRAYTFQ
+272 FRAYTFK

-284 QEDDESDEDF
+284 KEENETDDALK
-294 TARQEKADA
+294 ARQAKANA
-303 EVKQNA
+303 EVKKNA

-317 NDATFAAKAT
+317 NDATFTAKAK
-327 ELNKDTE
+327 ELNKDTA
-334 DYNVDEETKYT
+334 DYNVDKETKYS
-345 MLKSSIQSSFSEDA
+345 MLKSTAQSTFSEDA
-359 ATWLFDSSTK
+359 AKWLFDSSTK
-369 EGSKKLFSDEDN
+369 VGSKKLFSDEEN
-381 GKYIVVLALAKPHQ
+381 GKYIVVLALSKPHQ

-406 LTTDESSGSELSEE
+406 QTKDQNSGNDLSEE
-420 EIAEKKKQAE
+420 EIAKKKTQAE
-430 DVLKEFNEG
+430 DVLKKFNEG
-439 DKSEDSFAA
+439 DKTEDSFAA
-448 LANEYNEDSGSS
+448 LANEYNEDTGSS
-460 STGGLYEHIYPGQ
+460 SNGGLYEHIYPGQ
-473 MVTEFNDWVFDTN
+473 MVTEFNDWVFDAN

-491 VEIVKTDYG
+491 VELVETDYG

-507 AQDGKDYY
+507 AKDGKDYY
-515 DSTIRSSKASED
+515 DSAIRSSKANED
-527 IETETKE
+527 IETETKA
-534 LQEGD
+534 LQEGKD
-539 NYIVGIG
+539 YVVGLG
-546 PRRTEY
+546 PRRMNY

-566 LSNSNSSS
+566 LSNANSSS
-574 SSYSAS
+574 SAS

>member
-1 MNTMANEKSKAE
+1 MANEKSKAE

-83 QSVTIAEYE
+83 QSVSIAEYE

-111 YYQTSNGYDLTLS
+111 YYQTSNGYDLSLT

-131 TQDSDGNEITWAE
+131 TKDADGNEITWVE
-144 KLHDDTIDIIQLH
+144 KLHEDTLEIIQLH

-183 EDLRDEAESA
+183 EDLRDEAKGA
-193 GSSSSSSDSESKV
+193 GSNSSSSNSENKV

-230 LKVQVLAQKYLT
+230 LKIQVLAQKYLT
-242 ERTNEIADGY
+242 ERTNEIAKDY
-252 EQSVIDAAYKE
+252 DQKDIDAEYKK
-263 DTATYDFVT
+263 DTTAYDFAT
-272 FRAYTFQ
+272 FRAYTFK

-284 QEDDESDEDF
+284 KEDKETDDALK
-294 TARQEKADA
+294 ARQAKANA
-303 EVKQNA
+303 EVKKNA

-317 NDATFAAKAT
+317 NDATFTAKAK
-327 ELNKDTE
+327 ELNKDTA
-334 DYNVDEETKYT
+334 DYNVDKETKYS
-345 MLKSSIQSSFSEDA
+345 MLKSTAQSTFSEDA
-359 ATWLFDSSTK
+359 AKWLFDSSTK
-369 EGSKKLFSDEDN
+369 VGSKKLFSDEEN
-381 GKYIVVLALAKPHQ
+381 GKYIVVLALSKPHQ

-406 LTTDESSGSELSEE
+406 QTKDQNSGNDLSEE
-420 EIAEKKKQAE
+420 EIAKKKTQAE
-430 DVLKEFNEG
+430 DVLKKFNEG
-439 DKSEDSFAA
+439 DKTEDSFAA
-448 LANEYNEDSGSS
+448 LANEYNEDTGSS
-460 STGGLYEHIYPGQ
+460 SNGGLYEHIYPGQ
-473 MVTEFNDWVFDTN
+473 MVTEFNDWVFDAN

-491 VEIVKTDYG
+491 VELVETDYG

-507 AQDGKDYY
+507 AKDGKDYY
-515 DSTIRSSKASED
+515 DSAIRSSKANED
-527 IETETKE
+527 IETETKA
-534 LQEGD
+534 LQEGKD
-539 NYIVGIG
+539 YVVGLG
-546 PRRTEY
+546 PRRMNY

-566 LSNSNSSS
+566 LSNANSSS
-574 SSYSAS
+574 SAR

>member
-1 MNTMANEKSKAE
+1 MANEKSKAE

-111 YYQTSNGYDLTLS
+111 YYQTSNGYDLSLS

-131 TQDSDGNEITWAE
+131 TQDSDGNEVTWAE
-144 KLHDDTIDIIQLH
+144 KLHEDTLEIIQLH

-166 MGLKLT
+166 KGLKLT
-172 KADEAFIDKQI
+172 KADEANIDKQI
-183 EDLRDEAESA
+183 DSLRKEAESA
-193 GSSSSSSDSESKV
+193 GSSNTSSENKV

-230 LKVQVLAQKYLT
+230 LKIQILAQKYIT
-242 ERTNEIADGY
+242 QRTAEIAKTYD
-252 EQSVIDAAYKE
+252 QKDIDAEYKK

-272 FRAYTFQ
+272 FRAYTFNK
-279 TTELT
+279 TELT
-284 QEDDESDEDF
+284 KEDNETDDALK
-294 TARQEKADA
+294 ARQTKANA
-303 EVKQNA
+303 EVKKNA

-317 NDATFAAKAT
+317 NEATFTAKAK
-327 ELNKDTE
+327 ELNKDTAN
-334 DYNVDEETKYT
+334 YNVDEDTKFS
-345 MLKSSIQSSFSEDA
+345 MLKSKIQSSFSEDA
-359 ATWLFDSSTK
+359 AKWLFDSSTK
-369 EGSKKLFSDEDN
+369 EGSKKLFSDEEN
-381 GKYIVVLALAKPHQ
+381 GKYIVVLAVKKPHQ
-395 EQTVTARHILF
+395 EKTVTARHILF
-406 LTTDESSGSELSEE
+406 STIDQSTNNELSEE
-420 EIAEKKKQAE
+420 EIAKKKTEAE
-430 DVLKEFNEG
+430 DVLKKFNEG

-448 LANEYNEDSGSS
+448 LANEYTEDTDTSN
-460 STGGLYEHIYPGQ
+460 GGLYEHIYPGQ
-473 MVTEFNDWVFDTN
+473 MVTEFNDWCFNAN
-486 RKAGD
+486 RKPGD
-491 VEIVKTDYG
+491 VEIVKTQFG

-507 AQDGKDYY
+507 ANDGTDYY
-515 DSTIRSSKASED
+515 DSTIRTSKANKDVED
-527 IETETKE
+527 ETKA
-534 LQEGD
+534 LQEGKD
-539 NYIVGIG
+539 YVVGLG
-546 PRRTEY
+546 PRRMNY
-552 AEKRVL
+552 AEKRAL

-566 LSNSNSSS
+566 LNNSNSSS
-574 SSYSAS
+574 SK

>member
-1 MNTMANEKSKAE
+1 MANEKSKAE

-111 YYQTSNGYDLTLS
+111 YYQTSNGYDLSLT

-131 TQDSDGNEITWAE
+131 TKDADGNEITWAE
-144 KLHDDTIDIIQLH
+144 KLHEDTLEIIQLH

-183 EDLRDEAESA
+183 EDLRDEAKSA
-193 GSSSSSSDSESKV
+193 GSNSSSSNSENKV

-230 LKVQVLAQKYLT
+230 LKIQVLAQKYLT
-242 ERTNEIADGY
+242 ERTNEIAKDY
-252 EQSVIDAAYKE
+252 DQKDIDAEYKK
-263 DTATYDFVT
+263 DTTAYDFAT
-272 FRAYTFQ
+272 FRAYTFK

-284 QEDDESDEDF
+284 KEDNETDDALK
-294 TARQEKADA
+294 ARQAKANA
-303 EVKQNA
+303 EVKKNA

-317 NDATFAAKAT
+317 NDATFTTKAK
-327 ELNKDTE
+327 ELNKDTA
-334 DYNVDEETKYT
+334 DYNVDKETKYS
-345 MLKSSIQSSFSEDA
+345 MLKSTAQSTFSEDA
-359 ATWLFDSSTK
+359 AKWLFDSSTK
-369 EGSKKLFSDEDN
+369 VGSKKLFSDEEN
-381 GKYIVVLALAKPHQ
+381 GKYIVVLALSKPHQ

-406 LTTDESSGSELSEE
+406 QTKDQSSGNNLSEE
-420 EIAEKKKQAE
+420 EIAKKKNQAE
-430 DVLKEFNEG
+430 DVLKKFNEG
-439 DKSEDSFAA
+439 DKTEDSFAA
-448 LANEYNEDSGSS
+448 LANEYNEDTGSS
-460 STGGLYEHIYPGQ
+460 SNGGLYEHIYPGQ
-473 MVTEFNDWVFDTN
+473 MVTEFNDWVFDAN

-491 VEIVKTDYG
+491 VELVETDYG

-507 AQDGKDYY
+507 AKDGKDYY
-515 DSTIRSSKASED
+515 DSAIRSSKANED
-527 IETETKE
+527 IETETKA
-534 LQEGD
+534 LQEGKD
-539 NYIVGIG
+539 YVVGLG
-546 PRRTEY
+546 PRRMNY

-566 LSNSNSSS
+566 LSNANSSS
-574 SSYSAS
+574 SAR

>member
-41 KVVNKVISIVLC
+41 KVANKVISIVLC

-83 QSVTIAEYE
+83 QSVSIAEYE

-111 YYQTSNGYDLTLS
+111 YYQTSNGYDLSLT

-131 TQDSDGNEITWAE
+131 TKDADVNEITWAE
-144 KLHDDTIDIIQLH
+144 KLHEDTLEIIQLH

-183 EDLRDEAESA
+183 EDLRDEAKSA
-193 GSSSSSSDSESKV
+193 GSNSSNSDSENKV

-230 LKVQVLAQKYLT
+230 LKIQVLAQKYLT
-242 ERTNEIADGY
+242 ERTNEIAKDY
-252 EQSVIDAAYKE
+252 EQKDIDAEYKK
-263 DTATYDFVT
+263 DTTAYDFVT
-272 FRAYTFQ
+272 FRAYTFK

-284 QEDDESDEDF
+284 KEDKETDDALK
-294 TARQEKADA
+294 ARQAKANA
-303 EVKQNA
+303 EVKKNA

-317 NDATFAAKAT
+317 NDATFTAKAK
-327 ELNKDTE
+327 ELNKDTA
-334 DYNVDEETKYT
+334 DYNVDKETKYS
-345 MLKSSIQSSFSEDA
+345 MLKSTAQSTFSEDA
-359 ATWLFDSSTK
+359 AKWLFDSSTK
-369 EGSKKLFSDEDN
+369 VGSKKLFSDEEN
-381 GKYIVVLALAKPHQ
+381 GKYIVVLALSKPHQ

-406 LTTDESSGSELSEE
+406 QTKDQSSGNDLSEE
-420 EIAEKKKQAE
+420 EIAKKKTQAE
-430 DVLKEFNEG
+430 DVLKKFNEG
-439 DKSEDSFAA
+439 DKTEDSFAA
-448 LANEYNEDSGSS
+448 LANEYNEDTGSS
-460 STGGLYEHIYPGQ
+460 SNGGLYEHIYPGQ
-473 MVTEFNDWVFDTN
+473 MVTEFNDWVFDAN

-491 VEIVKTDYG
+491 VELVETDYG

-507 AQDGKDYY
+507 AKDGKDYY
-515 DSTIRSSKASED
+515 DSAIRSSKANKD
-527 IETETKE
+527 IETETKA
-534 LQEGD
+534 LQEGKD
-539 NYIVGIG
+539 YVVGLG
-546 PRRTEY
+546 PRRMNY

-566 LSNSNSSS
+566 LSNANSSS
-574 SSYSAS
+574 SAR

>member
-1 MNTMANEKSKAE
+1 MANEKSKAE

-41 KVVNKVISIVLC
+41 KVANKVISIVLC

-83 QSVTIAEYE
+83 QSVSIAEYE

-111 YYQTSNGYDLTLS
+111 YYQTSNGYDLSLT

-131 TQDSDGNEITWAE
+131 TKDADGNEITWVE
-144 KLHDDTIDIIQLH
+144 KLHEDTLEIIQLH

-183 EDLRDEAESA
+183 EDLRDEAKSA
-193 GSSSSSSDSESKV
+193 GSNSSSSNSENKV

-230 LKVQVLAQKYLT
+230 LKIQVLAQKYLT
-242 ERTNEIADGY
+242 ERTNEIAKDY
-252 EQSVIDAAYKE
+252 DQKDIDAEYKK
-263 DTATYDFVT
+263 DTTAYDFVT
-272 FRAYTFQ
+272 FRAYTFK

-284 QEDDESDEDF
+284 KEDNETDDALK
-294 TARQEKADA
+294 ARQAKANA
-303 EVKQNA
+303 EVKKNA

-317 NDATFAAKAT
+317 NDATFTAKAK
-327 ELNKDTE
+327 ELNKDTA
-334 DYNVDEETKYT
+334 DYNVDKETKYS
-345 MLKSSIQSSFSEDA
+345 MLKSTAQSTFSEDA
-359 ATWLFDSSTK
+359 AKWLFDSSTK
-369 EGSKKLFSDEDN
+369 VGSKKLFSDEEN
-381 GKYIVVLALAKPHQ
+381 GKYIVVLALSKPHQ

-406 LTTDESSGSELSEE
+406 QTKDQNSGNDLSEE
-420 EIAEKKKQAE
+420 EIAKKKTQAE
-430 DVLKEFNEG
+430 DVLKKFNEG
-439 DKSEDSFAA
+439 DKTEDSFAA
-448 LANEYNEDSGSS
+448 LANEYNEDTGSS
-460 STGGLYEHIYPGQ
+460 SNGGLYEHIYPGQ
-473 MVTEFNDWVFDTN
+473 MVTEFNDWVFDAN

-491 VEIVKTDYG
+491 VELVETDYG

-507 AQDGKDYY
+507 AKDGKDYY
-515 DSTIRSSKASED
+515 DSAIRSSKANKD
-527 IETETKE
+527 IETETKA
-534 LQEGD
+534 LQEGKD
-539 NYIVGIG
+539 YVVGLG
-546 PRRTEY
+546 PRRMNY

-566 LSNSNSSS
+566 LSNANSSS
-574 SSYSAS
+574 SAS

>member
-1 MNTMANEKSKAE
+1 MANEKSKAE

-111 YYQTSNGYDLTLS
+111 YYQTSNGYDLSLT

-131 TQDSDGNEITWAE
+131 TKDADGNEITWAE
-144 KLHDDTIDIIQLH
+144 KLHEDTLEIIQLH

-183 EDLRDEAESA
+183 EDLRDEAKSA
-193 GSSSSSSDSESKV
+193 GSNSSSSNSENKV

-230 LKVQVLAQKYLT
+230 LKIQVLAQKYLT
-242 ERTNEIADGY
+242 ERTNEIAKDY
-252 EQSVIDAAYKE
+252 DQKDIDAEYKK
-263 DTATYDFVT
+263 DTTAYDFAT
-272 FRAYTFQ
+272 FRAYTFK

-284 QEDDESDEDF
+284 KEDNETDDALK
-294 TARQEKADA
+294 ARQAKANA
-303 EVKQNA
+303 EVKKNA

-317 NDATFAAKAT
+317 NDATFTAKAK
-327 ELNKDTE
+327 ELNKDTA
-334 DYNVDEETKYT
+334 DYNVDKETKYS
-345 MLKSSIQSSFSEDA
+345 MLKSTAQSTFSEDA
-359 ATWLFDSSTK
+359 AKWLFDSSTK
-369 EGSKKLFSDEDN
+369 VGSKKLFSDEEN
-381 GKYIVVLALAKPHQ
+381 GKYIVVLALSKPHQ

-406 LTTDESSGSELSEE
+406 QTKDQSSGNNLSEE
-420 EIAEKKKQAE
+420 EIAKKKTQAE
-430 DVLKEFNEG
+430 DVLKKFNEG
-439 DKSEDSFAA
+439 DKTEDSFAA
-448 LANEYNEDSGSS
+448 LANEYNEDTGSS
-460 STGGLYEHIYPGQ
+460 SNGGLYEHIYPGQ
-473 MVTEFNDWVFDTN
+473 MVTEFNDWVFDAN

-491 VEIVKTDYG
+491 VELVETDYG

-507 AQDGKDYY
+507 AKDGKDYY
-515 DSTIRSSKASED
+515 DSAIRSSKANED
-527 IETETKE
+527 IETETKA
-534 LQEGD
+534 LQEGKD
-539 NYIVGIG
+539 YVVGLG
-546 PRRTEY
+546 PRRMNY

-566 LSNSNSSS
+566 LSNASSS
-574 SSYSAS
+574 SSAS

>member
-1 MNTMANEKSKAE
+1 MANEKSKAE

-41 KVVNKVISIVLC
+41 KVANKVISIVLC

-83 QSVTIAEYE
+83 QSVSIAEYE

-111 YYQTSNGYDLTLS
+111 YYQTSNGYDLSLT

-131 TQDSDGNEITWAE
+131 TKDADGNEITWVE
-144 KLHDDTIDIIQLH
+144 KLHEDTLEIIQLH

-172 KADEAFIDKQI
+172 KADETFIDKQI
-183 EDLRDEAESA
+183 EDLRDEAKSA
-193 GSSSSSSDSESKV
+193 GSNSSSSNSENKV

-230 LKVQVLAQKYLT
+230 LKIQVLAQKYLT
-242 ERTNEIADGY
+242 ERTNEIAKDY
-252 EQSVIDAAYKE
+252 DQKDIDAEYKK
-263 DTATYDFVT
+263 DTTAYDFAT
-272 FRAYTFQ
+272 FRAYTFK

-284 QEDDESDEDF
+284 KEDKETDDALK
-294 TARQEKADA
+294 ARQAKANA
-303 EVKQNA
+303 EVKKNA

-317 NDATFAAKAT
+317 NDATFTAKAK
-327 ELNKDTE
+327 ELNKDTA
-334 DYNVDEETKYT
+334 DYNVDKETKYS
-345 MLKSSIQSSFSEDA
+345 MLKSTAQSTFSEDA
-359 ATWLFDSSTK
+359 AKWLFDSSTK
-369 EGSKKLFSDEDN
+369 VGSKKLFSDEEN
-381 GKYIVVLALAKPHQ
+381 GKYIVVLALSKPHQ

-406 LTTDESSGSELSEE
+406 QTKDQNSGNDLSEE
-420 EIAEKKKQAE
+420 EIAKKKTQAE
-430 DVLKEFNEG
+430 DVLKKFNEG
-439 DKSEDSFAA
+439 DKTEDSFAA
-448 LANEYNEDSGSS
+448 LANEYNEDTGSS
-460 STGGLYEHIYPGQ
+460 SNGGLYEHIYPGQ
-473 MVTEFNDWVFDTN
+473 MVTEFNDWVFDAN

-491 VEIVKTDYG
+491 VELVETDYG

-507 AQDGKDYY
+507 AKDGKDYY
-515 DSTIRSSKASED
+515 DSAIRSSKANED
-527 IETETKE
+527 IETETKA
-534 LQEGD
+534 LQEGKD
-539 NYIVGIG
+539 YVVGLG
-546 PRRTEY
+546 PRRMNY

-566 LSNSNSSS
+566 LSNANSSS
-574 SSYSAS
+574 SAR

>member
-41 KVVNKVISIVLC
+41 KVANKVISIVLC

-83 QSVTIAEYE
+83 QSVSIAEYE

-111 YYQTSNGYDLTLS
+111 YYQTSNGYDLSLT

-131 TQDSDGNEITWAE
+131 TKDADGNEITWAE
-144 KLHDDTIDIIQLH
+144 KLHEDTLEIIQLH

-183 EDLRDEAESA
+183 EDLRDEAKSA
-193 GSSSSSSDSESKV
+193 GSNSSSSNSENKV

-230 LKVQVLAQKYLT
+230 LKIQVLAQKYLT
-242 ERTNEIADGY
+242 ERTNEIAKDY
-252 EQSVIDAAYKE
+252 DQKDIDAEYKK
-263 DTATYDFVT
+263 DTTAYDFVT
-272 FRAYTFQ
+272 FRAYTFK

-284 QEDDESDEDF
+284 KEDNETDDALK
-294 TARQEKADA
+294 ARQAKANA
-303 EVKQNA
+303 EVKKNA

-317 NDATFAAKAT
+317 NDATFTAKAK
-327 ELNKDTE
+327 ELNKDTA
-334 DYNVDEETKYT
+334 DYNVDKETKYS
-345 MLKSSIQSSFSEDA
+345 MLKSTAQSTFSEDA
-359 ATWLFDSSTK
+359 AKWLFDSSTK
-369 EGSKKLFSDEDN
+369 VGSKKLFSDEEN
-381 GKYIVVLALAKPHQ
+381 GKYIVVLALSKPHQ

-406 LTTDESSGSELSEE
+406 QTKDQNSGNDLSEE
-420 EIAEKKKQAE
+420 EIAKKKTQAE
-430 DVLKEFNEG
+430 DVLKKFNEG
-439 DKSEDSFAA
+439 DKTEDSFAA
-448 LANEYNEDSGSS
+448 LANEYNEDTGSS
-460 STGGLYEHIYPGQ
+460 SNGGLYEHIYPGQ
-473 MVTEFNDWVFDTN
+473 MVTEFNDWVFDAN

-491 VEIVKTDYG
+491 VELVETDFG

-507 AQDGKDYY
+507 AKDGKDYY
-515 DSTIRSSKASED
+515 DSAIRSSKANED
-527 IETETKE
+527 IETETKA
-534 LQEGD
+534 LQEGKD
-539 NYIVGIG
+539 YVVGLG
-546 PRRTEY
+546 PRRMNY

-566 LSNSNSSS
+566 LSNANSSS
-574 SSYSAS
+574 SAR

>member
-1 MNTMANEKSKAE
+1 MANEKSKAE

-41 KVVNKVISIVLC
+41 KVANKVISIVLC

-83 QSVTIAEYE
+83 QSVSIAEYE

-111 YYQTSNGYDLTLS
+111 YYQTSNGYDLSLT

-131 TQDSDGNEITWAE
+131 TKDADGNEITWAE
-144 KLHDDTIDIIQLH
+144 KLHEDTLEIIQLH

-183 EDLRDEAESA
+183 EDLRDEAKSA
-193 GSSSSSSDSESKV
+193 GSNSSSSNSENKV

-230 LKVQVLAQKYLT
+230 LKIQVLAQKYLT
-242 ERTNEIADGY
+242 ERTNEIAKDY
-252 EQSVIDAAYKE
+252 DQKDIDAEYKK
-263 DTATYDFVT
+263 DTTAYDFVT
-272 FRAYTFQ
+272 FRAYTFK

-284 QEDDESDEDF
+284 KEDNETDDALK
-294 TARQEKADA
+294 ARQAKANA
-303 EVKQNA
+303 EVKKNS

-317 NDATFAAKAT
+317 NDATFTAKAK
-327 ELNKDTE
+327 ELNKDTA
-334 DYNVDEETKYT
+334 DYNVDKETKYS
-345 MLKSSIQSSFSEDA
+345 MLKSTAQSTFSEDA
-359 ATWLFDSSTK
+359 AKWLFDSSTK
-369 EGSKKLFSDEDN
+369 VGSKKLFSDEEN
-381 GKYIVVLALAKPHQ
+381 GKYIVVLALSKPHQ

-406 LTTDESSGSELSEE
+406 QTKDQSSGKDLSEE
-420 EIAEKKKQAE
+420 EIAKKITQAE
-430 DVLKEFNEG
+430 DVLKKFNEG
-439 DKSEDSFAA
+439 DKTEDSFAA
-448 LANEYNEDSGSS
+448 LANEYNEDTGSS
-460 STGGLYEHIYPGQ
+460 SNGGLYEHIYPGQ
-473 MVTEFNDWVFDTN
+473 MVTEFNDWVFDAN

-491 VEIVKTDYG
+491 VELVETDYG

-507 AQDGKDYY
+507 AKDGKDYY
-515 DSTIRSSKASED
+515 DSAIRSSKANED
-527 IETETKE
+527 IETETKA
-534 LQEGD
+534 LQEGKD
-539 NYIVGIG
+539 YVVGLG
-546 PRRTEY
+546 PRRMNY

-566 LSNSNSSS
+566 LSNANSSS
-574 SSYSAS
+574 SAR

>member
-1 MNTMANEKSKAE
+1 MANEKSKAE

-41 KVVNKVISIVLC
+41 KVANKVISIVLC

-83 QSVTIAEYE
+83 QSVSIAEYE

-111 YYQTSNGYDLTLS
+111 YYQTSNGYDLSLT

-131 TQDSDGNEITWAE
+131 TKDADGNEITWAE
-144 KLHDDTIDIIQLH
+144 KLHEDTLEIIQLH

-183 EDLRDEAESA
+183 EDLRDEAKSA
-193 GSSSSSSDSESKV
+193 GSNSSSSNSENKV

-230 LKVQVLAQKYLT
+230 LKIQVLAQKYLT
-242 ERTNEIADGY
+242 ERTNEIAKDY
-252 EQSVIDAAYKE
+252 DQKDIDAEYKK
-263 DTATYDFVT
+263 DTTAYDFAT
-272 FRAYTFQ
+272 FRAYTFK

-284 QEDDESDEDF
+284 KEDNETDDALK
-294 TARQEKADA
+294 ARQAKANA
-303 EVKQNA
+303 EVKKNA

-317 NDATFAAKAT
+317 NDATFTAKAK
-327 ELNKDTE
+327 ELNKDTA
-334 DYNVDEETKYT
+334 DYNVDKETKYS
-345 MLKSSIQSSFSEDA
+345 MLKSTAQSTFSEDA
-359 ATWLFDSSTK
+359 AKWLFDSSTK
-369 EGSKKLFSDEDN
+369 VGSKKLFSDEEN
-381 GKYIVVLALAKPHQ
+381 GKYIVVLALSKPHQ

-406 LTTDESSGSELSEE
+406 QTKDQSSGNDLSEE
-420 EIAEKKKQAE
+420 EIAKKKNQAE
-430 DVLKEFNEG
+430 DVLKKFNEG
-439 DKSEDSFAA
+439 DKTEDSFAA
-448 LANEYNEDSGSS
+448 LANEYNEDTGSS
-460 STGGLYEHIYPGQ
+460 SNGGLYEHIYPGQ
-473 MVTEFNDWVFDTN
+473 MVTEFNDWVFDAN

-491 VEIVKTDYG
+491 VELVETDYG

-507 AQDGKDYY
+507 AKDGKDYY
-515 DSTIRSSKASED
+515 DSAIRSSKANED
-527 IETETKE
+527 IEIETKA
-534 LQEGD
+534 LQEGKD
-539 NYIVGIG
+539 YVVGLG
-546 PRRTEY
+546 PRRMNY

-566 LSNSNSSS
+566 LSNANSSS
-574 SSYSAS
+574 SAS